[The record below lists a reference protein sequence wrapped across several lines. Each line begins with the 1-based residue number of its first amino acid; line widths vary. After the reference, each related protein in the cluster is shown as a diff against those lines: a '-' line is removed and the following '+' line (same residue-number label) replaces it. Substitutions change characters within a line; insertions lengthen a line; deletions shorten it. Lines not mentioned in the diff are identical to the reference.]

1 MKFIDAF
8 ISNISIGTTLS
19 VILQLL
25 LYVIGVIINTKI
37 VFCCWKT
44 RENNK
49 SWQLHILY
57 SISFTI
63 IYAFNIPFVLF
74 TSCVPHLS
82 VHTGEWICYLAMI
95 LNSAGLVIIRSN
107 SFMVAITKYIFVVH
121 WDKALAYGHEQIQWI
136 IFTTSLSLEFSIA
149 IFYTAVKRYADADP
163 VHSCFGIENTSS
175 NITNYWDDRS
185 FFWCTSKNIAPS
197 GGGGYMNVVILQLLC
212 IFTSIVHTVANT
224 NLPEAFLYYK
234 IFKKMKRYGTI

>member
-1 MKFIDAF
+1 MTFIDIF
-8 ISNISIGTTLS
+8 QSNISIGTTVI
-19 VILQLL
+19 VILQIL

-74 TSCVPHLS
+74 TSCIPHLS
-82 VHTGEWICYLAMI
+82 IHTGEWMCYLAMI

-121 WDKALAYGHEQIQWI
+121 WDKALAYGHEKVQ
-136 IFTTSLSLEFSIA
+136 SILLTISVA
-149 IFYTAVKRYADADP
+149 LVLPAVIANPVLKMYNNDGP
-163 VHSCFGIENTSS
+163 VHICFGTEHDEWKIKNAS
-175 NITNYWDDRS
+175 DDLD
-185 FFWCTSKNIAPS
+185 FFWRISERNATKEQFNFAH
-197 GGGGYMNVVILQLLC
+197 VALLQC
-212 IFTSIVHTVANT
+212 FRGVTYVFYGVPFFS
-224 NLPEAFLYYK
+224 NLPEAFFYYK
-234 IFKKMKRYGTI
+234 IFQKMIRSEI